1 MKLGFL
7 DLIDTKGMSE
17 DDKKVWEK
25 MDIAL
30 ADSIDKEIGEKI
42 KSYLNDEL
50 KIEDLRTSITEAVK
64 SISDFKKEN
73 GESAVD
79 KKTFDE
85 TINSIEESLIRIKA
99 ATEKAGNGEIALKS
113 IDKQIEEQLKDFIT
127 VEKGA
132 KVVDLK
138 GACKASA
145 GYKKSINLVLDSK
158 SVSTVT
164 STGIAPHYNNTVD
177 TTLSVDPKAETVIRR
192 YANVASIS
200 TRSLTYAEFKPGEGD
215 AKWVPEGG
223 LKPNMDA
230 TLSEKSI
237 TAGKVALTVKL
248 TEETLTDLPQLVAEI
263 RAEIINR
270 IGITEEE
277 GIISG
282 TGADGQITGVFKDL
296 PSFSL
301 TGFKVAKSPNMYD
314 AIVAAYTQILSTSKM
329 NYRPNLVLMNPIDYA
344 MMQLEKD
351 ANGQY
356 LRPFRVG
363 DELIRGLA
371 VETSTA
377 IEQGKFR
384 IGDFN
389 YLNIRDLV
397 QLSITFGWENDDFTK
412 NLVTMIGEKRLMA
425 YVKAQYKT
433 AFVSDSFATVMEA
446 ISPSVS
452 G

>member
-158 SVSTVT
+158 SVSKVT

-282 TGADGQITGVFKDL
+282 TGADGQITGVFKD
-296 PSFSL
+296 
-301 TGFKVAKSPNMYD
+301 
-314 AIVAAYTQILSTSKM
+314 
-329 NYRPNLVLMNPIDYA
+329 RPNLVLMNPIDYA

-356 LRPFRVG
+356 LRPFRAG

-446 ISPSVS
+446 ISPSV
-452 G
+452 GG